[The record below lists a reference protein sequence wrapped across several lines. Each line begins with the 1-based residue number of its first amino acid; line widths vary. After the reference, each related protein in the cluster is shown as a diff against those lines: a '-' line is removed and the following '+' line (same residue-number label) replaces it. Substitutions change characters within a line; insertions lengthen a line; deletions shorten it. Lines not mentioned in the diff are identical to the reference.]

1 MEEIPRVGLG
11 TWAYKNDEEAK
22 VSIITAVEKCG
33 YRHID
38 TAAIYNTEK
47 AIGDALKDLFA
58 RGVIKREEIWITTKL
73 WNDHHKPEDVE
84 VELRKSL
91 EKLGL
96 DYVDLYLIHW
106 PFAIRIDADGKQV
119 VDHSISV
126 IDTWK
131 AMERMVEIGLAK
143 RIGVSNFS
151 VPLLE
156 KLRFADVK
164 IQPYIN
170 QVELHILMQQEA
182 LRLYLKFRGIKL
194 EGYSCL
200 GQGHPEVLG
209 NPVLQEISKE
219 IGKPAGSVALRYLEQ
234 LDENIVVLAKSA
246 TESRLR
252 ENLDTSFTL
261 TSEQMSRLLAQDKC
275 CRFIKQT
282 VACFGD
288 EW

>member
-1 MEEIPRVGLG
+1 METIPRVGLG
-11 TWAYKNDEEAK
+11 TWAYKSDEETTAS
-22 VSIITAVEKCG
+22 VIMAVEKCG

-38 TAAIYNTEK
+38 AAAYYKNEK
-47 AIGDALKDLFA
+47 AVGDGLKDLFA
-58 RGVIKREEIWITTKL
+58 RGVIKREEIWVTTKI

-96 DYVDLYLIHW
+96 SYVDLYLIHW
-106 PFAIRIDADGKQV
+106 PFATRFDSDGKEV

-131 AMERMVEIGLAK
+131 AMERMVEIGLTK
-143 RIGVSNFS
+143 RIGVANFS

-164 IQPYIN
+164 IQPYID
-170 QVELHILMQQEA
+170 QVEYHILMQQEA
-182 LRLYLKFRGIKL
+182 LRMYLKFRGIKF

-200 GQGHPEVLG
+200 GQGHPEVLN

-219 IGKPAGSVALRYLEQ
+219 VGKPAGSVALRYLQQ
-234 LDENIVVLAKSA
+234 LDDNTVVLAKSA
-246 TESRLR
+246 TESRLK
-252 ENLDTSFTL
+252 ENIDDSFSL
-261 TSEQMSRLLAQDKC
+261 TDDQIQRLRAQDKC
-275 CRFIKQT
+275 LRLIKQPI
-282 VACFGD
+282 ACFGD